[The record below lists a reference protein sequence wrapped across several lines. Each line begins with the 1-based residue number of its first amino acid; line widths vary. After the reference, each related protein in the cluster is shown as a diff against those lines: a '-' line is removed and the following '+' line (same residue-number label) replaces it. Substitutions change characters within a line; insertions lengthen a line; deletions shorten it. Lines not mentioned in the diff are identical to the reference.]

1 MAKDPDGI
9 PASDSDPTEL
19 ASRLRLT
26 MVRLARMLRQQ
37 DESGL
42 TPTLSA
48 ALATVNREGPLTL
61 GELAAREQIAP
72 PSITNTVGKLEALGL
87 VVRLTDPKD
96 KRICRVEA
104 TEAGRLQIES
114 NRTRRDAWLA
124 KRLVALDA
132 DDLARLVAA
141 ADVLEHL
148 TVAPPEAEAP

>member
-1 MAKDPDGI
+1 MAKDLETI
-9 PASDSDPTEL
+9 PPGASDPAEL
-19 ASRLRLT
+19 AARLRLT
-26 MVRLARMLRQQ
+26 LVRLTRMLRQQ

-48 ALATVNREGPLTL
+48 ALATVFREGPLTL

-72 PSITNTVGKLEALGL
+72 PSITNTVGRLEALGL
-87 VVRLTDPKD
+87 VVRLTDPSD

-104 TEAGRLQIES
+104 TEAGRQQIEL

-124 KRLVALDA
+124 TRLEALDA
-132 DDLARLVAA
+132 EDLARLVAA

-148 TVAPPEAEAP
+148 TLAPTEAQPS